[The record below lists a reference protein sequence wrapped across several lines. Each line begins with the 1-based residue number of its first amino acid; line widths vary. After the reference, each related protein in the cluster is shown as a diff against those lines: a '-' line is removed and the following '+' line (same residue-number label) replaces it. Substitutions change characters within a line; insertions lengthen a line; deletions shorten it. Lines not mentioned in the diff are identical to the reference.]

1 MSEEQYAKGDMLDLI
16 VTVLRANQRFKEL
29 VGNHLK
35 IYTYPESDK
44 KAPLFV
50 TVVPMDPPAPELAG
64 SDDLLGQRFYFQINV
79 EGLDRH
85 DVKEVA
91 AIVRMTMSGLNFAQ
105 LETGLDQYFKDTHRY
120 VDARRYQG
128 GSKIYDNQ
136 Y

>member
-1 MSEEQYAKGDMLDLI
+1 MSEQYATNDKLDEI
-16 VTVLRANQRFKEL
+16 MTALRTHVRFKEL
-29 VGNHLK
+29 VGTHLK
-35 IYTYPESDK
+35 AYVYPESDK

-50 TVVPMDPPAPELAG
+50 TVVPMDPPAPEISG
-64 SDDLLGQRFYFQINV
+64 SDGLLGQRFYFQINV

-105 LETGLDQYFKDTHRY
+105 LDAGLDQFFSDTKRF